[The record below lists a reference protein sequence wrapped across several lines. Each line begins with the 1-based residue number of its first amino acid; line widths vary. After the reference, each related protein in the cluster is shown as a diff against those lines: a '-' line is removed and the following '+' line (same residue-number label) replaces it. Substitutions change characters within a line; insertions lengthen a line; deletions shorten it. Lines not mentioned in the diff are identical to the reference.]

1 MRRQRHALRSLL
13 ASVATVLFLSG
24 AFLMGGSGTAGAAS
38 AENEYPAAEFDAVWL
53 VNQTRGAAGLNAVGQ
68 DPWLTLLARVHAG
81 NLAASNSLYH
91 QNLEV
96 PLSWGWHWV
105 GENVAYSSLGLIDA
119 HNALVRSPG
128 HLANMRVPAAYA
140 AGAAISFGHGRMF
153 LVQLLAY

>member
-1 MRRQRHALRSLL
+1 MRRQRHALRSFL

-24 AFLMGGSGTAGAAS
+24 AFLLGGSGTAGAS
-38 AENEYPAAEFDAVWL
+38 VYPAAEFDAVWL

-68 DPWLTLLARVHAG
+68 DPWLTILARVHADR
-81 NLAASNSLYH
+81 LANDNALYH
-91 QNLEV
+91 QDLSV

-128 HLANMRVPAAYA
+128 HLANMRVLGAYA
-140 AGAAISFGHGRMF
+140 AGAAISFGSGRMF